1 MLNIEKALTYNW
13 ILKPLTGIS
22 ITKFQQILILFKETV
37 EKDLKGKRKHIK
49 GRKHSLHS
57 LEDKLFFILLY
68 INCYPTFEL
77 LAFLYGVHRSQICR
91 WVKELEPVLNKAIS
105 LKVHPHKKP
114 VKHFDEFIKAYPEL
128 KSIFTQEV
136 YHTEQSIKLPVKK
149 SPAKYVKL
157 INVLM
162 Y

>member
-1 MLNIEKALTYNW
+1 MLDIEKALKYNW
-13 ILKPLTGIS
+13 ILKPLTGMS
-22 ITKFQQILILFKETV
+22 ITKFQQILILFRETV
-37 EKDLKGKRKHIK
+37 EKDLTGNRKHIK

-91 WVKELEPVLNKAIS
+91 WVKELEPVLNKSIG
-105 LKVHPHKKP
+105 LKIHPHKKP
-114 VKHFDEFIKAYPEL
+114 VKHFDEFINVYPEI
-128 KSIFTQEV
+128 KSIFTHEV
-136 YHTEQSIKLPVKK
+136 YYTEQSIKLPVKK
-149 SPAKYVKL
+149 SHAKYIKL